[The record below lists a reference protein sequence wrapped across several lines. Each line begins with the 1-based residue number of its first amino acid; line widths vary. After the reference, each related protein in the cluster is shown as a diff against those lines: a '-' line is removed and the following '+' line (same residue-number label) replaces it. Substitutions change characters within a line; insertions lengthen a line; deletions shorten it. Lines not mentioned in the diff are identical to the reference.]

1 VARDFFCGERLLI
14 TCISLFFVSDM
25 HELAKRYRGEYD
37 LPNLKLPYNGKQG
50 FYISIPAKDVE
61 NEPLPRVFIQVRS
74 YKHYPVISN
83 DALDERRGAGGWRDD
98 SLACFEFRLNR
109 FD

>member
-1 VARDFFCGERLLI
+1 
-14 TCISLFFVSDM
+14 M
-25 HELAKRYRGEYD
+25 HELAKRYREEYD

-74 YKHYPVISN
+74 YFSIIES
-83 DALDERRGAGGWRDD
+83 
-98 SLACFEFRLNR
+98 F
-109 FD
+109 